1 MSEQV
6 KIKLVEGSTYG
17 CPQFPREDKTLK
29 RGESITLDK
38 ALADKLLEDS
48 FTDKAGKTRYYFE
61 EVDTDED
68 DEDGEGGGEGGSDTE
83 PATKT
88 AANRRTAAK
97 AAPRKRS

>member
-68 DEDGEGGGEGGSDTE
+68 GEDGEGGGEGDEAKAVAS
-83 PATKT
+83 
-88 AANRRTAAK
+88 NRRAAVK
-97 AAPRKRS
+97 AAPRKRG

>member
-61 EVDTDED
+61 EVDTDAD
-68 DEDGEGGGEGGSDTE
+68 DADGEGGGEGGGEGDE
-83 PATKT
+83 AKAA
-88 AANRRTAAK
+88 AANRRAAVK
-97 AAPRKRS
+97 AAPRKRG

>member
-1 MSEQV
+1 MSEQI

-61 EVDTDED
+61 EVDTDAD
-68 DEDGEGGGEGGSDTE
+68 DADGEGGGEGDE
-83 PATKT
+83 AT
-88 AANRRTAAK
+88 AVASNRRAAVK
-97 AAPRKRS
+97 AAPRKRG

>member
-17 CPQFPREDKTLK
+17 CPQFSREDKTLK
-29 RGESITLDK
+29 RGESITVDK

-61 EVDTDED
+61 EQDSGD
-68 DEDGEGGGEGGSDTE
+68 DEGGEGGEGSE
-83 PATKT
+83 GGEAKAVAP
-88 AANRRTAAK
+88 NRRAAAK
-97 AAPRKRS
+97 AVPRKRG

>member
-38 ALADKLLEDS
+38 ALADKLLEDA

-61 EVDTDED
+61 EVDTDAD
-68 DEDGEGGGEGGSDTE
+68 DVDGEGGGEGDEAQAVAS
-83 PATKT
+83 
-88 AANRRTAAK
+88 NRRAAVK
-97 AAPRKRS
+97 AAPRKRG

>member
-61 EVDTDED
+61 EVDTDA
-68 DEDGEGGGEGGSDTE
+68 DGEGGGEGDE
-83 PATKT
+83 AT
-88 AANRRTAAK
+88 AVASNRRAAVK
-97 AAPRKRS
+97 AAPRKRG

>member
-38 ALADKLLEDS
+38 ALADKLLEDA

-61 EVDTDED
+61 EVDTDAD
-68 DEDGEGGGEGGSDTE
+68 DADGEGGGEGDEAQAVAS
-83 PATKT
+83 
-88 AANRRTAAK
+88 NRRAAVK
-97 AAPRKRS
+97 AAPRKRG

>member
-68 DEDGEGGGEGGSDTE
+68 GEDGEGGSEGGE
-83 PATKT
+83 AKAA
-88 AANRRTAAK
+88 AANRRAAVK
-97 AAPRKRS
+97 AAPRKRG

>member
-38 ALADKLLEDS
+38 ALADKLLEDA

-61 EVDTDED
+61 EVDTDAD
-68 DEDGEGGGEGGSDTE
+68 DVDGEGGGEGDE
-83 PATKT
+83 AK
-88 AANRRTAAK
+88 AAASNRRAAAK
-97 AAPRKRS
+97 AAPRKRG

>member
-29 RGESITLDK
+29 RGESITVDK

-61 EVDTDED
+61 EVDTDAD
-68 DEDGEGGGEGGSDTE
+68 DADGEGGGEGDEARAVAS
-83 PATKT
+83 
-88 AANRRTAAK
+88 NRRAAVK
-97 AAPRKRS
+97 AAPRKRG

>member
-29 RGESITLDK
+29 RGESITVDK

-61 EVDTDED
+61 EVDTDAD
-68 DEDGEGGGEGGSDTE
+68 DADGEGGGEGDGAQAVAS
-83 PATKT
+83 
-88 AANRRTAAK
+88 NRRAAVK
-97 AAPRKRS
+97 AAPRKRG

>member
-38 ALADKLLEDS
+38 ALADKLLEDA

-68 DEDGEGGGEGGSDTE
+68 GEDGEGGGEGDEAKAVAS
-83 PATKT
+83 
-88 AANRRTAAK
+88 NRRAAVK
-97 AAPRKRS
+97 AAPRKRG

>member
-38 ALADKLLEDS
+38 ALADKLLEDA

-61 EVDTDED
+61 EVDTDADGED
-68 DEDGEGGGEGGSDTE
+68 GEDGEGGGEGGE
-83 PATKT
+83 AKAA
-88 AANRRTAAK
+88 AANRRAAVK
-97 AAPRKRS
+97 AAPRKRG